1 MVYINIQKYRNTK
14 NAKSCFHFKK
24 YLFKFKIRNDCFF
37 RSTSYN
43 NKKKK
48 RNIIING
55 NTFPINSAISHSI
68 CRDKVSLSNILCLN
82 SVPCVKHFIA
92 YKPFLKKTSIKRI
105 KNKLN
110 QNALVIKPLNG
121 SKAKNVYKI
130 KNIYDYF
137 LKIKNMENAFAV
149 SKYYELKCEYRL
161 IIFNNK
167 LFFIYKKISDNFY
180 FNLSLG
186 AKAKIEENK
195 KLTRFLF
202 KLALKAVKAVGINF
216 CSVDIVKT
224 IENRYLILEINSTV
238 FMDNFL
244 KQNPKQFK
252 NAKKMYEKILL
263 KL

>member
-1 MVYINIQKYRNTK
+1 MNKLATLKMRNLV
-14 NAKSCFHFKK
+14 FILKK
-24 YLFKFKIRNDCFF
+24 ICLNLNLEMTVFSDQHLIIIKKK
-37 RSTSYN
+37 
-43 NKKKK
+43 NKK
-48 RNIIING
+48 IMING
-55 NTFPINSAISHSI
+55 NIFPINSAISHSL
-68 CRDKVSLSNILCLN
+68 CRDKVSLSNVLCLN
-82 SVPCVKHFIA
+82 SVPCVKHFVA

-105 KNKLN
+105 KNILN
-110 QNALVIKPLNG
+110 KNALVIKPLNG
-121 SKAKNVYKI
+121 SKAKNVYKV

-149 SKYYELKCEYRL
+149 SKYYKLKCEYRL

-202 KLALKAVKAVGINF
+202 KLALKAVKAVGIKF

-224 IENRYLILEINSTV
+224 IENKYLILEINSTV

-244 KQNPKQFK
+244 KQNPKQLK
-252 NAKKMYEKILL
+252 NVEKMYESILL
-263 KL
+263 NL